1 MRRRR
6 GLTVMPREA
15 PIEAKIVAR
24 PSRVIADAGQTR

>member
-1 MRRRR
+1 MRRRC
-6 GLTVMPREA
+6 GLKLMPWDA